1 MSGDG
6 EDKQVTL
13 KRLERN
19 ARGELRAHLA
29 GGDGAVE
36 KVKIA
41 RCFPW
46 TLRDEYVSVRDGE
59 GKEVVLLKTL
69 DELDAATR
77 KLIEQELAE
86 NVFVPQ
92 IRRIVKY
99 EDEFGVISI
108 AAETDRGEVKFQ
120 MRNRQ
125 DVRALTP
132 TRAIFRD
139 VDGNLYEVPDFNAL
153 DRGSQKYIEQFF

>member
-19 ARGELRAHLA
+19 ARGELRAHLE
-29 GGDGAVE
+29 GGDGPVE

-46 TLRDEYVSVRDGE
+46 TLRDEYVSVRDSE
-59 GKEVVLLKTL
+59 GKEIVLLKTL
-69 DELDAATR
+69 DGVDAATR
-77 KLIEQELAE
+77 ELIEQELAE

-153 DRGSQKYIEQFF
+153 DRNSQKYIEQFF